1 MHRCLLCFV
10 YRAFHAIFPLPF
22 PSLFPSLPSLFTWR
36 PLLSPAFTLARL
48 GMNDLRAELCQAR
61 HKAQLVRAQ
70 KAVLK
75 KEVRD
80 MWSRNASLSSS
91 LSSRA
96 LPPKQKRRS
105 SAAPTAAAAAAG
117 LALSQKRHD
126 QGQSMRSRP
135 WASMG
140 NLAQANAAS
149 SASGPAA
156 AAAAAVAAAV
166 AAGTGSGGSAMGL
179 KRRSMTSASFADVA
193 EEAEEEGEA
202 AAGAAA
208 VEFVGGR
215 EAVGEA
221 ATSGGGGG
229 GRGSGNSGSGSGGS
243 AVFRPCLSRASLAAS
258 DEGGETDFAD
268 QTISEV
274 SVFVG
279 VFVCA
284 PGVHR
289 KRLNTAGKAVGSGS
303 SIQRHEKPLAR
314 ALLLP
319 QTVAGDLCLC
329 QRRVSELLWG
339 TVAMRPCTPSG

>member
-1 MHRCLLCFV
+1 M
-10 YRAFHAIFPLPF
+10 
-22 PSLFPSLPSLFTWR
+22 
-36 PLLSPAFTLARL
+36 
-48 GMNDLRAELCQAR
+48 
-61 HKAQLVRAQ
+61 RAQ

-96 LPPKQKRRS
+96 LPSPPQRRS

-117 LALSQKRHD
+117 LALSQQRHD

-166 AAGTGSGGSAMGL
+166 AAGSGGGGGVSSMGL
-179 KRRSMTSASFADVA
+179 KRSSMTSTSFADVA
-193 EEAEEEGEA
+193 EEEDET
-202 AAGAAA
+202 AAGAA

-215 EAVGEA
+215 ETVEEG
-221 ATSGGGGG
+221 ATRGGG
-229 GRGSGNSGSGSGGS
+229 GRGSG
-243 AVFRPCLSRASLAAS
+243 VLRPCLSRASLAAS

-268 QTISEV
+268 QTMSEV
-274 SVFVG
+274 SFFVSCLC
-279 VFVCA
+279 VCA
-284 PGVHR
+284 PGIYIENGLR
-289 KRLNTAGKAVGSGS
+289 PKEAVGYY
-303 SIQRHEKPLAR
+303 RETNKHELQEQKNAFSH
-314 ALLLP
+314 AA
-319 QTVAGDLCLC
+319 V
-329 QRRVSELLWG
+329 
-339 TVAMRPCTPSG
+339 